1 MLTDRDRALL
11 EFESRWPGHTAA
23 KEEAVRLELLL
34 PPARYYQLLNRLL
47 DREDALAHDPL
58 LIGRLRRARD
68 AGRQDRARRMST
80 AS

>member
-23 KEEAVRLELLL
+23 KEEAVRVELVLA
-34 PPARYYQLLNRLL
+34 PARYYQLLNRLI
-47 DREDALAHDPL
+47 DREDAMAHDPL
-58 LIGRLRRARD
+58 LVGRLRRSRD
-68 AGRQDRARRMST
+68 ARRRDRERRLST